1 VIPGS
6 EAHVARH
13 RRDLRKFFALQRS
26 VVLPSGSSAIGEF
39 SSERWNRELQ
49 ILLVTLAVPTI
60 QAFADEIARRYRV
73 KVDAADLAPFL
84 RPYTRITAE
93 ATNATTLEQ
102 LAKASLADD
111 VMGAAAHV
119 FDVAEGSRSA
129 QMAESKVTTEANLG
143 REFAAKAADIGEKR
157 WMVTSGNP
165 RPSHAA
171 MNGETTPMF
180 EAFSNGAQ
188 WPGDPSL
195 PIGERAG
202 CGCMVEFSE

>member
-1 VIPGS
+1 MIPGS

-13 RRDLRKFFALQRS
+13 RRELRKFFTLQRS
-26 VVLPSGSSAIGEF
+26 VVLTPGSTAIGEF
-39 SSERWNRELQ
+39 SLERWNRELQ
-49 ILLVTLAVPTI
+49 VVLFTLAVPTI

-73 KVDAADLAPFL
+73 KVDATDLAPFL

-93 ATNATTLEQ
+93 ATNRTTLEQ
-102 LAKASLADD
+102 LAKATRADD
-111 VMGAAAHV
+111 MVAAAGHV
-119 FDVAEGSRSA
+119 FDVAEGSRAA

-143 REFAAKAADIGEKR
+143 REFAAKAADVREKR
-157 WMVTSGNP
+157 WVVTSGNP
-165 RPSHAA
+165 RPSHAS

-195 PIGERAG
+195 SMDERAG
-202 CGCMVEFSE
+202 CGCMVEFS